1 MICFSTTPVMIVSET
16 VYRWWNQSSYTVKNH
31 EWSVVIIK
39 ALFNEKHICL
49 IEKIES
55 VRQQLVQAA
64 NEKKTFTDIGVV
76 TLSQELDTYLL
87 EYQKLPLKTIF
98 WIKSKFVCKFPQ
110 LDCAT

>member
-1 MICFSTTPVMIVSET
+1 M
-16 VYRWWNQSSYTVKNH
+16 
-31 EWSVVIIK
+31 K

-98 WIKSKFVCKFPQ
+98 
-110 LDCAT
+110 